1 MAVVITLGESP
12 DAAGASKC
20 VARVAAVAAAATM
33 LAVALFPVA
42 ALAHGPVAP
51 VASSYLAKITAVPE
65 GLTAKVID
73 ADQSMWLQV
82 RPSAT
87 TVVLVLDYRGAPYLR
102 FSGSGVAVNEESE
115 MYYLNQNP
123 SVSPP
128 GGLTRTTA
136 PKWQA
141 VTGAHAFTWRD
152 GRLGALATVAV
163 SPGTT
168 DVGRWRIPLR
178 VAGAL
183 TAISGD
189 LLYAPNPS
197 IVWFWPILVVI
208 LCVLAAWR
216 VRRPSLDRMVGRVL
230 AVAALVAI
238 AVGGVGRGLYGRPTV
253 SISQL
258 VFVAVLLAF
267 VTSSLIWVQRV
278 GAGWFSLL
286 LVSIAALWEDLEVFP
301 VLLHGYVLMVVPAF
315 VGRAAAVACIA
326 CTAGLFPLSLR
337 LGDRTP
343 DAPPFRLP
351 GAAVELADG
360 DVDAVSA

>member
-1 MAVVITLGESP
+1 MAVVMTLGESP
-12 DAAGASKC
+12 DAAGASTC
-20 VARVAAVAAAATM
+20 VARVAAVAVAATL
-33 LAVALFPVA
+33 LAVALFPAA

-51 VASSYLAKITAVPE
+51 VASSYLAKITRVPE

-87 TVVLVLDYRGAPYLR
+87 TVVLDYRGAPYLR

-128 GGLTRTTA
+128 GGLTRTTP

-141 VTGAHAFTWRD
+141 VTDAHAFTWRD
-152 GRLGALATVAV
+152 GRLGALATVV
-163 SPGTT
+163 VPPGTT
-168 DVGRWRIPLR
+168 DVGAWRIPLR

-216 VRRPSLDRMVGRVL
+216 VRRPTLDRTVGRVL

-253 SISQL
+253 SSGQL

-267 VTSSLIWVQRV
+267 VTSLLIWVHRAD
-278 GAGWFSLL
+278 AGWFSLL

-315 VGRAAAVACIA
+315 VGRAAAVTCIA

-343 DAPPFRLP
+343 DAPPWRQP
-351 GAAVELADG
+351 RAAVELADG
-360 DVDAVSA
+360 DVDTVSA